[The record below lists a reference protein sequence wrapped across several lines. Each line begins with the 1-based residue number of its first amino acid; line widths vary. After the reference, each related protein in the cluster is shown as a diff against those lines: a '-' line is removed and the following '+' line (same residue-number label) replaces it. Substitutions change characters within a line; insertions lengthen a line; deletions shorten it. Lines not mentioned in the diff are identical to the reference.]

1 VSIRLCHCVHNAQE
15 CCSCSACTSPYKHA
29 AVTLQCERVHCTDTT
44 LRLSCCD
51 AKQGLKHDF
60 SADKVSTANT
70 SGKSWQDAIFDDS
83 DDDAAAAVR
92 NNNNNSSSN
101 CRSDSSSSSSN
112 SSSSKGSGSSTSSSS
127 SRNSM
132 QEEPFSAAALG
143 LDASDIAVDVSTAT
157 AATAAA
163 ASATTAASATADVLM
178 DSRKIHG
185 PLAEQQGPRRRSS
198 TAVAAAAAAPAI
210 AYEL

>member
-1 VSIRLCHCVHNAQE
+1 VHNAQE
-15 CCSCSACTSPYKHA
+15 CCSCTACTSPYKSA
-29 AVTLQCERVHCTDTT
+29 AAALQCECVHCTDTT

-60 SADKVSTANT
+60 SADKVNTSANT

-83 DDDAAAAVR
+83 DDDAAAAVVH
-92 NNNNNSSSN
+92 NNNNNNNGNS
-101 CRSDSSSSSSN
+101 RSDSSSSSSN
-112 SSSSKGSGSSTSSSS
+112 SSSSKSSGSSTSSSS

-143 LDASDIAVDVSTAT
+143 LDASDIAVDVSTAA

-198 TAVAAAAAAPAI
+198 TAVAAAAPAV